1 MINEPG
7 TIFNEHNSPTP
18 MLKPGSGNT
27 LVIPSSSLSSV
38 PSVPSVSSV
47 ASVAI
52 PVVARSSSSS
62 VAIPVV
68 ARSSS
73 SSVAK
78 HRRGFTLIEIMFAI
92 AILGVGL
99 IMVAATFP
107 IAIKWTTEDA
117 QKTIG
122 QTIAQSAVAYLYN
135 NFGAGTI
142 DAPPG
147 TTAWIPL
154 ATLPLPAYE
163 LKSAIPYAQTVI
175 NPSTPYVS
183 NPYALYSWTAVIRED
198 PITFAN
204 PSTVPTW
211 DVYIFVFNKG
221 DINNIYGGSSPLPTL
236 SPGTIG
242 GGSIPIDT
250 IGVDITSG
258 QVVREIVDPTSGK
271 YTAIGL
277 TSGQISGDSI
287 VYAPPATGQITGGT
301 TSSNPQTASPTVYV
315 YATTMKF

>member
-1 MINEPG
+1 MINKQKATSLCMMNLRTLTRSRLAARRTG
-7 TIFNEHNSPTP
+7 A
-18 MLKPGSGNT
+18 SGA
-27 LVIPSSSLSSV
+27 VI
-38 PSVPSVSSV
+38 
-47 ASVAI
+47 ASAC
-52 PVVARSSSSS
+52 PA
-62 VAIPVV
+62 AEN
-68 ARSSS
+68 
-73 SSVAK
+73 
-78 HRRGFTLIEIMFAI
+78 RRGFTLIEIMFAI

-147 TTAWIPL
+147 TTAWISL

-163 LKSAIPYAQTVI
+163 LKSAIPYSTTVGGT
-175 NPSTPYVS
+175 SG

-204 PSTVPTW
+204 PSAVPTW
-211 DVYIFVFNKG
+211 DVYIFVFNTG

-287 VYAPPATGQITGGT
+287 VYAPPATGQTNGKT